1 MVKEE
6 EEVMAE
12 AAGGGR
18 GGYMDLLGLG
28 EEDYLLCLSP
38 SSSYFTPSVVS
49 ATGATITTTPAA
61 PSPTCCA
68 YYLDLAPAHHHTLGF
83 ADREQQYH
91 GDDGALGFQHSGGDR
106 AVPAA
111 VPHKS
116 SPTTE
121 CSSSVSSMSSSPPA
135 TAVSAVSSSKPQA
148 PKKKGSRSSSDQR
161 KAASA
166 AAPATAAGA
175 TNKRPRVRRERL
187 GERIIA
193 LQQLVS
199 PFGKSDTASVLHE
212 ALGYIR
218 FLHDQVQVLS
228 SPYMQRQPAAH
239 VPAQESAAGTVVEPP
254 LPSDL
259 RSRGLCLVPVS
270 CTDNLAGHGHG
281 HGNGADLWSVVA
293 GTGMGTAKAAADNE
307 GAAGGTLLP
316 GGGHPRFTDYARV

>member
-49 ATGATITTTPAA
+49 VTGATITTTTTTPAA

-91 GDDGALGFQHSGGDR
+91 GDDGALGFQHSGDDR

-116 SPTTE
+116 STTTE

-148 PKKKGSRSSSDQR
+148 PK
-161 KAASA
+161 
-166 AAPATAAGA
+166 
-175 TNKRPRVRRERL
+175 V
-187 GERIIA
+187 
-193 LQQLVS
+193 
-199 PFGKSDTASVLHE
+199 
-212 ALGYIR
+212 
-218 FLHDQVQVLS
+218 
-228 SPYMQRQPAAH
+228 
-239 VPAQESAAGTVVEPP
+239 
-254 LPSDL
+254 
-259 RSRGLCLVPVS
+259 RSRTIVATGCKRDSYPHVCFFFFSSRKKYPCSGLFLIDSTV
-270 CTDNLAGHGHG
+270 TRID
-281 HGNGADLWSVVA
+281 
-293 GTGMGTAKAAADNE
+293 
-307 GAAGGTLLP
+307 
-316 GGGHPRFTDYARV
+316 F

>member
-1 MVKEE
+1 
-6 EEVMAE
+6 MAE

-116 SPTTE
+116 STTTE

-148 PKKKGSRSSSDQR
+148 PKVRSRTIVATGCL
-161 KAASA
+161 AAS
-166 AAPATAAGA
+166 GI
-175 TNKRPRVRRERL
+175 
-187 GERIIA
+187 RIHMY
-193 LQQLVS
+193 V
-199 PFGKSDTASVLHE
+199 F
-212 ALGYIR
+212 
-218 FLHDQVQVLS
+218 FLFVEKEI
-228 SPYMQRQPAAH
+228 P
-239 VPAQESAAGTVVEPP
+239 VVYF
-254 LPSDL
+254 
-259 RSRGLCLVPVS
+259 C
-270 CTDNLAGHGHG
+270 
-281 HGNGADLWSVVA
+281 
-293 GTGMGTAKAAADNE
+293 
-307 GAAGGTLLP
+307 
-316 GGGHPRFTDYARV
+316 